1 MYTTMHVLDCLMTL
15 YENNIVKNLY
25 TACVI
30 KIKFVK
36 IITMSENDTVRS

>member
-1 MYTTMHVLDCLMTL
+1 MYTTMYALDRLMSL
-15 YENNIVKNLY
+15 YENNIVKHLY
-25 TACVI
+25 RGCVI